1 MHQLDRKPSNSLT
14 AAIAIALKVDEMDD
28 ETIQGKMNSH
38 LKKGIRALCKPME
51 HPDRATVLPTTAF
64 NGLVQNA
71 GVHRKLL
78 SIFHTLDVVST
89 ELNAVCKH
97 EFAHLRALEHV

>member
-1 MHQLDRKPSNSLT
+1 MHQLDCKPCDPLT
-14 AAIAIALKVDEMDD
+14 AAVAIALKVDEMDD

-71 GVHRKLL
+71 SVHRELL
-78 SIFHTLDVVST
+78 SIL
-89 ELNAVCKH
+89 
-97 EFAHLRALEHV
+97 

>member
-1 MHQLDRKPSNSLT
+1 
-14 AAIAIALKVDEMDD
+14 MDD

-38 LKKGIRALCKPME
+38 LKKGVRALCKPME
-51 HPDRATVLPTTAF
+51 HADRATVLPTTAF

-71 GVHRKLL
+71 SVHGKLL
-78 SIFHTLDVVST
+78 SILQTLDVVST

-97 EFAHLRALEHV
+97 EFAHLRTLEHVEAQA